1 MEDYEQWADKVDI
14 EVFRRSVCKID
25 GFDLERSEAGY
36 PVELFI
42 DECVE
47 SAEVVTELARHGRQV
62 GRLGKLKA

>member
-1 MEDYEQWADKVDI
+1 MAT
-14 EVFRRSVCKID
+14 
-25 GFDLERSEAGY
+25 
-36 PVELFI
+36 PVEMFI